1 MHNCTIVNLLGQI
14 LTNTFGDLNSNTWGP
29 LLGPC
34 GYHQFLDGFWYW
46 AYHIS
51 WVNCGW

>member
-1 MHNCTIVNLLGQI
+1 MIFICQVYAQLHNRQPFGPDFDL
-14 LTNTFGDLNSNTWGP
+14 GDLNSNTWGP

-46 AYHIS
+46 AYHIA
-51 WVNCGW
+51 G